1 MGELLPQ
8 RENNNQQISET
19 NLNLRRDKK
28 FCFVETLEEDLKSY
42 WMFGI
47 RGTRTSKGRCL
58 IL

>member
-8 RENNNQQISET
+8 RENNKQQISET
-19 NLNLRRDKK
+19 NLNLKVTRG
-28 FCFVETLEEDLKSY
+28 FVFVEILQEDLKSY

-47 RGTRTSKGRCL
+47 RGSRTSKGRCL